1 MSYQVCVGPTAISGL
16 ISVCTRSCRCRG
28 WWRREV
34 QVDHF
39 KPEPDDPL
47 HEPPESS
54 LIWQLGAKGCRAG
67 AHDNLAVIKF
77 RAQGRTSLTRDGD
90 LIGSGSHQDYAS
102 QSAAQVR
109 PGTLRLVNRE
119 IYRLVAS
126 YPRYHHR
133 PLLTLCSLYACAA
146 H

>member
-1 MSYQVCVGPTAISGL
+1 MSYQICLGPTAISRL
-16 ISVCTRSCRCRG
+16 VSVCTRSCRCRG
-28 WWRREV
+28 WCRHEV

-54 LIWQLGAKGCRAG
+54 LIRQLGAKGCRAG

-77 RAQGRTSLTRDGD
+77 RAQGRTSLTREGD

-102 QSAAQVR
+102 QSAAQAH
-109 PGTLRLVNRE
+109 PGALRLVNRE

-133 PLLTLCSLYACAA
+133 PLLTLCSLYACAG